1 MRLDQPFLQLPIS
14 FSAET
19 LADEIRALPPSAWQP
34 HPTGFVGNEAVPLI
48 TPGGALTDGFEGPM
62 APTPSLRACP
72 YIMEIM
78 AELGCVWGR
87 SRLMGLAPGR
97 EVPPHVD
104 SHYYWRTHHR
114 LHIPIITNP
123 GVSFNCG
130 DETVHMAA
138 GECWM
143 FDSFRFH
150 DVQNKGS
157 EQRIHLVI
165 DTVGGGRLFEL
176 IEAAKNGAAAD
187 GATTLRPGQRSGD
200 GLAFEQVNTP
210 MVMTPWEIRC
220 HLGLIAEH
228 AVPDPLLDKVMSRMD
243 RLVDAWTAAW
253 ARFGADAE
261 GLPAYRQL
269 LATTRLDL
277 DRLGGSELTLDNQV
291 PLYHVLDR
299 LIFHKGVA
307 AAKTAAS
314 GVPTAGNQ
322 RLAS

>member
-1 MRLDQPFLQLPIS
+1 M
-14 FSAET
+14 
-19 LADEIRALPPSAWQP
+19 
-34 HPTGFVGNEAVPLI
+34 PLI
-48 TPGGALTDGFEGPM
+48 TPGGAVTDGFEGAM
-62 APTPSLRACP
+62 AATSSLRSCP

-114 LHIPIITNP
+114 LHIPVITNP

-130 DETVHMAA
+130 DQTVHMAA

-176 IEAAKNGAAAD
+176 IDAPKMVRQR
-187 GATTLRPGQRSGD
+187 TLRRY
-200 GLAFEQVNTP
+200 L
-210 MVMTPWEIRC
+210 
-220 HLGLIAEH
+220 
-228 AVPDPLLDKVMSRMD
+228 
-243 RLVDAWTAAW
+243 
-253 ARFGADAE
+253 
-261 GLPAYRQL
+261 
-269 LATTRLDL
+269 TRTGTWG
-277 DRLGGSELTLDNQV
+277 R
-291 PLYHVLDR
+291 
-299 LIFHKGVA
+299 A
-307 AAKTAAS
+307 
-314 GVPTAGNQ
+314 
-322 RLAS
+322 